1 MPSAPNSI
9 AAPRPPPPSRPNGN
23 NPGSNPVSQNQNNSR
38 SFQYV
43 PKKRPVLQDDSDESD
58 ETDSDWKNSYS
69 VSNSYIQKKTTKR
82 TNRESFQQKKKQK
95 NIKLKKNKQ
104 RNPKIRSFNYAK
116 RWLYLQKKQKR
127 FSNQTNQKKKKGQFL
142 FAICVKNHW

>member
-43 PKKRPVLQDDSDESD
+43 PKKRPVLQDSSDESD

-69 VSNSYIQKKTTKR
+69 VSNSYPERNIKNK
-82 TNRESFQQKKKQK
+82 SWIFQQKKQ
-95 NIKLKKNKQ
+95 Q
-104 RNPKIRSFNYAK
+104 
-116 RWLYLQKKQKR
+116 
-127 FSNQTNQKKKKGQFL
+127 QTQEKTTAQS
-142 FAICVKNHW
+142 

>member
-9 AAPRPPPPSRPNGN
+9 AAPRPPPPSMRPNGN

-69 VSNSYIQKKTTKR
+69 VSNSYIQKK
-82 TNRESFQQKKKQK
+82 NNIKKQIVK
-95 NIKLKKNKQ
+95 ASSRKKNNSKTQEKQQ